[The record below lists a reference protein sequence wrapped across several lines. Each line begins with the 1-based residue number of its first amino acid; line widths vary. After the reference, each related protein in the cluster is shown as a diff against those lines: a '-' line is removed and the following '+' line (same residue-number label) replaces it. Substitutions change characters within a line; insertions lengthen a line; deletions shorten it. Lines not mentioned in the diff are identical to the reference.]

1 MNGMRVLFTAAPGV
15 AIPAGGTVL
24 PEENL
29 PPSAIYALGAVVEAA
44 GHSCTILDPFRF
56 WRDVSTPAALQR
68 AVDGHEVVCV
78 SANVATWPLAV
89 PLLRALAAC
98 RPRPRI
104 VVGGLHPTYC
114 AEHVL
119 ATTEVDIVVRGEGE
133 RTLPPLLRAI
143 EVGEGLDGIPGLTFR
158 GDHGPASTPDVAPL
172 TPEELDALPPPLW
185 ERLPDRVYSF
195 IPVEASRGCRFACS
209 FCSIQHKHN
218 WRPLAVE
225 RVAQRVQQ
233 GVRALPLVRL
243 RALMFSDDCF
253 TTDPDR
259 VRRIADVLER
269 EAPGV
274 GVAMEGRAGDV
285 LRPGVLAG
293 LARMPIEFLQ
303 IGVECGYDE
312 GLRRIGKGITVDQVV
327 ASAHALHRAG
337 LERVVKYSYIVGFPW
352 EGWSEMAR
360 TVAFAVSLASRYGN
374 RCQIA
379 WLMVAPGSAIYN
391 AMAAQGLVGANDFD
405 GPSVEHWELFRRVH
419 PALDETRAAALRDY
433 AHLVRQGTPWVG
445 ALGGV
450 FDPLTRYYRLP
461 GDDRIR
467 HDVESCS
474 PLPAGGWGGRS
485 FWEQLPPV
493 LRQDGQGGQ

>member
-1 MNGMRVLFTAAPGV
+1 MSGLRVLFTAAPGV
-15 AIPAGGTVL
+15 AIPAAGTVL

-44 GHSCTILDPFRF
+44 GHSCTILDPVRF
-56 WRDVSTPAALQR
+56 WRDVSTPTALAQ
-68 AVDGHEVVCV
+68 AVAGHEVVCV

-89 PLLRALAAC
+89 PLVRALAAC

-104 VVGGLHPTYC
+104 VAGGLHPTYC

-119 ATTEVDIVVRGEGE
+119 ATTEVDVVVRGEGE
-133 RTLPPLLRAI
+133 RTLPRLLAAI
-143 EVGEGLDGIPGLTFR
+143 AAGEDLGGIPGLTFR
-158 GDHGPASTPDVAPL
+158 GEHGPASTPDAGPL
-172 TPEELDALPPPLW
+172 SPDELDALPPPLW
-185 ERLPDRVYSF
+185 ERLPSGVYSF
-195 IPVEASRGCRFACS
+195 IPIEASRGCRFACS
-209 FCSIQHKHN
+209 FCSIQHKSH

-225 RVAQRVQQ
+225 RVAERVRQ
-233 GVRALPLVRL
+233 GVRALSLVRL

-253 TTDPDR
+253 TTDPGR
-259 VRRIADVLER
+259 VARIAEVLER

-274 GVAMEGRAGDV
+274 AVAMEGRAGDV
-285 LRPGVLAG
+285 LQPAVLAG

-312 GLRRIGKGITVDQVV
+312 GLRRVGKGVTVDEVV

-352 EGWSEMAR
+352 EGWTEMAR
-360 TVAFAVSLASRYGN
+360 TVAFAIALASRYGN

-379 WLMVAPGSAIYN
+379 WLMVAPGSAIYR
-391 AMAAQGLVGANDFD
+391 AMAAQGLVGAADFD

-419 PALDETRAAALRDY
+419 PALDETRAEALREY
-433 AHLVRQGTPWVG
+433 AQLLRQGVPWVG

-450 FDPLTRYYRLP
+450 FEPLGRYYRLP
-461 GDDRIR
+461 GNGRQATNA
-467 HDVESCS
+467 CS
-474 PLPAGGWGGRS
+474 SPPATGWGGRT

-493 LRQDGQGGQ
+493 LRQGR

>member
-1 MNGMRVLFTAAPGV
+1 MNGLRVLFTAAPGV

-29 PPSAIYALGAVVEAA
+29 PPSAIYALGAVLEAA
-44 GHSCTILDPFRF
+44 GHSCTVLDPSRF
-56 WRDVSTPAALQR
+56 WHDVSTFSALQR

-78 SANVATWPLAV
+78 SANVATWPLAI
-89 PLLRALAAC
+89 PLIRALAAC

-114 AEHVL
+114 AYHVL
-119 ATTEVDIVVRGEGE
+119 ATTEADIVVRGEGE
-133 RTLPPLLRAI
+133 RTLPRLLQALADEERLEA
-143 EVGEGLDGIPGLTFR
+143 IPGLTFR
-158 GDHGPASTPDVAPL
+158 GEHGPASTPDAAPL

-185 ERLPDRVYSF
+185 ERLPEKVYSF
-195 IPVEASRGCRFACS
+195 IPVEASRGCRFGCT

-225 RVAQRVQQ
+225 QVARRVRQ
-233 GVRALPLVRL
+233 GVRALSRVRL

-253 TTDPDR
+253 TTDPER
-259 VRRIADVLER
+259 VRLIADLLER
-269 EAPGV
+269 EAPSTA
-274 GVAMEGRAGDV
+274 VAMEGRATDV
-285 LRPGVLAG
+285 LQPSVLEG

-312 GLRRIGKGITVDQVV
+312 GLRRVGKGVTVEQVV
-327 ASAHALHRAG
+327 ASAHALHRGG
-337 LERVVKYSYIVGFPW
+337 LQRVVKYSYIVGFPW
-352 EGWSEMAR
+352 EGWNEMAR

-379 WLMVAPGSAIYN
+379 WLMVAPGSAIYDT
-391 AMAAQGLVGANDFD
+391 MAARGLVWPSDFD

-419 PALDETRAAALRDY
+419 PALDETRSEALREY
-433 AHLVRQGTPWVG
+433 AHLLRQGVPWVG

-450 FDPLTRYYRLP
+450 FEPLARYYRLP
-461 GDDRIR
+461 DSGNDQ
-467 HDVESCS
+467 
-474 PLPAGGWGGRS
+474 PAAMRCGGNASGWGGHT
-485 FWEQLPPV
+485 FWGQLPPV
-493 LRQDGQGGQ
+493 LRQDGHGGQ

>member
-29 PPSAIYALGAVVEAA
+29 PPSAIYALGAVLEAA
-44 GHSCTILDPFRF
+44 GYPCTILDPVRY
-56 WRDVSTPAALQR
+56 WRDVSTTAALQH
-68 AVDGHEVVCV
+68 AVDGHGVVCI
-78 SANVATWPLAV
+78 SANVATWPLAI
-89 PLLRALAAC
+89 PLIRAFAAC

-119 ATTEVDIVVRGEGE
+119 ATTEVDVVVRGEGE
-133 RTLPPLLRAI
+133 RTLPRLLEAL
-143 EVGEGLDGIPGLTFR
+143 EVGKELAGIPGLSYR
-158 GDHGPASTPDVAPL
+158 GEHGPASTPDAAPL

-195 IPVEASRGCRFACS
+195 IPIEASRGCRFACS
-209 FCSIQHKHN
+209 FCSIQHKCN

-225 RVAQRVQQ
+225 RVAQRVRQ
-233 GVRALPLVRL
+233 GVRSLPLVRL

-253 TTDPDR
+253 TTDPER
-259 VRRIADVLER
+259 VRLIADVLER
-269 EAPGV
+269 EAPGLA
-274 GVAMEGRAGDV
+274 VAMEGRASDV
-285 LRPGVLAG
+285 LRPRVLEG
-293 LARMPIEFLQ
+293 LARMPVEFLQ

-312 GLRRIGKGITVDQVV
+312 GLRRVGKGVTVDQVV

-352 EGWSEMAR
+352 EGWTEMAR

-379 WLMVAPGSAIYN
+379 WLMVAPGSAIYDS
-391 AMAAQGLVGANDFD
+391 MAAQGLVESGDFD

-419 PALDETRAAALRDY
+419 PGLDEARAEALREY
-433 AHLVRQGTPWVG
+433 AHLLRQGTPWVG

-450 FDPLTRYYRLP
+450 FEPLGRYYRLP
-461 GDDRIR
+461 HSGRG
-467 HDVESCS
+467 H
-474 PLPAGGWGGRS
+474 PASDQCVGNAAGWGGHT

-493 LRQDGQGGQ
+493 LRQDGRGGQ

>member
-1 MNGMRVLFTAAPGV
+1 VSGLRVLFTAAPGV

-44 GHSCTILDPFRF
+44 GHCCTVLDPVRF
-56 WRDVSTPAALQR
+56 WRDISTTAALQR
-68 AVDGHEVVCV
+68 VVAGHEVACV

-89 PLLRALAAC
+89 PLIRALAAC
-98 RPRPRI
+98 HPRPRI

-119 ATTEVDIVVRGEGE
+119 ATTEVDVVVRGEGE
-133 RTLPPLLRAI
+133 RTLPRLLHAL
-143 EVGEGLDGIPGLTFR
+143 EAGGPLDGIPGLTFR
-158 GDHGPASTPDVAPL
+158 GESGPVSTPSGPPL

-185 ERLPDRVYSF
+185 ERLPAGVYSF
-195 IPVEASRGCRFACS
+195 IPVEASRGCRFACT
-209 FCSIQHKHN
+209 FCSIQHKCN

-225 RVAQRVQQ
+225 QVARRVRQGAQV
-233 GVRALPLVRL
+233 LPLVRL

-253 TTDPDR
+253 TTDPER
-259 VRRIADVLER
+259 VKAIADVLER

-274 GVAMEGRAGDV
+274 AVAMEGRASDV
-285 LRPGVLAG
+285 LRPHVLEG

-312 GLRRIGKGITVDQVV
+312 GLRRVGKGVTVEQVV

-337 LERVVKYSYIVGFPW
+337 LERVVKYSFIVGFPW
-352 EGWSEMAR
+352 ESWSEMAR
-360 TVAFAVSLASRYGN
+360 TVAFALSLASRYGN

-379 WLMVAPGSAIYN
+379 WLMVAPGSAIYD
-391 AMAAQGLVGANDFD
+391 AMAAQGLVGPADFD
-405 GPSVEHWELFRRVH
+405 APSVEHWELFRRVH
-419 PALDETRAAALRDY
+419 PMLDRRRAEALREY
-433 AHLVRQGTPWVG
+433 AQLLGQGVPWVG

-450 FDPLTRYYRLP
+450 FEPLGRYYRLP
-461 GDDRIR
+461 DDGGSR
-467 HDVESCS
+467 
-474 PLPAGGWGGRS
+474 PAAGRCEGGPARWGGNM

-493 LRQDGQGGQ
+493 LRRDGRGGQ